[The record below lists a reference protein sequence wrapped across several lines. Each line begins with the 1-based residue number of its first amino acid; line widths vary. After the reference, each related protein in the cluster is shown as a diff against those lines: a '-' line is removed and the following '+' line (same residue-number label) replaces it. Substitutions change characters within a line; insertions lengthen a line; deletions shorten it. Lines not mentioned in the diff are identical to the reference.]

1 MYLVIKALHII
12 VVVTWLAGLF
22 YIVHLLIYQR
32 EAHDKTEVERAVLL
46 PQLKLMSERLW

>member
-22 YIVHLLIYQR
+22 YIVRLFINQR